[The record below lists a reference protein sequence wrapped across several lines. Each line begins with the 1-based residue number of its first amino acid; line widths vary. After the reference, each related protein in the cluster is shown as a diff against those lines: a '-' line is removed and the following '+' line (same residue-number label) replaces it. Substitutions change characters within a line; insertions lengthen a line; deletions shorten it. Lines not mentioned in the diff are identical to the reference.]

1 MASMFSLANPKR
13 FMDTSEKLLPWLGS
27 TASITLIAGFV
38 LGFLAPPDYQQGTT
52 VKIMF
57 LHVPAAWTA
66 MMAYGL
72 MALMSFVSLI
82 WRHAL
87 ADVAAKTAAPL
98 GAVFTTL
105 GLATGSLWGRPMWGK
120 YWVWD
125 ARLTSFLLLLFLYLG
140 YIALRTAI
148 EDETRAARA
157 AAILAL
163 VGVVN
168 LPIIEFSVN
177 WQTLHQGES
186 ILRADG
192 PQIATVFL
200 WPLGISALGYSLL
213 FLTLW
218 IVRIRTEILDRR
230 ARTLIMS
237 DQP

>member
-1 MASMFSLANPKR
+1 
-13 FMDTSEKLLPWLGS
+13 
-27 TASITLIAGFV
+27 
-38 LGFLAPPDYQQGTT
+38 
-52 VKIMF
+52 
-57 LHVPAAWTA
+57 
-66 MMAYGL
+66 
-72 MALMSFVSLI
+72 
-82 WRHAL
+82 
-87 ADVAAKTAAPL
+87 
-98 GAVFTTL
+98 
-105 GLATGSLWGRPMWGK
+105 
-120 YWVWD
+120 
-125 ARLTSFLLLLFLYLG
+125 
-140 YIALRTAI
+140 
-148 EDETRAARA
+148 
-157 AAILAL
+157 
-163 VGVVN
+163 VVN